1 MYLKMTKPFL
11 TCRRSCV
18 ECLAFG
24 TGPFE
29 KNCTASCKHLKLET
43 VEKLLKSDCR
53 VKDKEG
59 CWMSFTMTEQFGFDK
74 YFVSVLKDRG
84 RPRHNI

>member
-1 MYLKMTKPFL
+1 MTKPFL